1 MEPTESEGAEVAQET
16 TIRIESEQEALG
28 AGKAADN
35 GGQVDWSNRIGAYR
49 EYSAL
54 EKFLRRSVRGM
65 FNYSNLRKILSLV
78 IIVILWQL
86 VTTYKIP
93 PFTRVPSPNE
103 VWKEAVA
110 FIPSTHCLMCV
121 IFSMGRIYLGFMIAC
136 LIGIPLGLMMG
147 WNRTFKN
154 FTFPTFESLRPIPVI
169 SWIPLSVIM
178 FPLTEHSIV
187 FLVFLGAFYPIV
199 LNTLL
204 GVESV
209 RADYIQGALSLGSK
223 PRHIFF
229 DIILPG
235 ALPSIFTGMT
245 VGMGLA
251 WVMVV
256 AAEMVAGGYGL
267 GYMTWESYILIA
279 YPRIILGMFIIGAC
293 GYLSSTVLR
302 YLATKAMPWRSL
314 F

>member
-1 MEPTESEGAEVAQET
+1 MEAIQMNKVEKNT
-16 TIRIESEQEALG
+16 
-28 AGKAADN
+28 D
-35 GGQVDWSNRIGAYR
+35 QVDWASRIDGYT
-49 EYSAL
+49 EHTPFQ
-54 EKFLRRSVRGM
+54 KFWRRSMRGI
-65 FNYSNLRKILSLV
+65 FNLSNLRRILSLV
-78 IIVILWQL
+78 IIVVLWHV
-86 VTTYKIP
+86 VTTLKIP
-93 PFTRVPSPNE
+93 PFTRVPTPYE
-103 VWKEAVA
+103 VWVDALS
-110 FIPSTHCLMCV
+110 FIPTMHCFMCV
-121 IFSMGRIYLGFMIAC
+121 IFSMGRIYLGFTIAC

-147 WNRTFKN
+147 WNRVVKN
-154 FTFPTFESLRPIPVI
+154 FVFPTFESLRPIPVM

-229 DIILPG
+229 DLILPG

-279 YPRIILGMFIIGAC
+279 YPRIILGMFTIGAC
-293 GYLSSTVLR
+293 GYFSSAVIRHLGN
-302 YLATKAMPWRSL
+302 KAMPWRSL

>member
-1 MEPTESEGAEVAQET
+1 MEIDAIEKVKNNNRAYPVVEAKPTSQE
-16 TIRIESEQEALG
+16 
-28 AGKAADN
+28 
-35 GGQVDWSNRIGAYR
+35 VDWESRIDGYIQ
-49 EYSAL
+49 YSACQKL
-54 EKFLRRSVRGM
+54 MRRYARNLFNFSNVRKV
-65 FNYSNLRKILSLV
+65 SSLV
-78 IIVILWQL
+78 IIVILWAV
-86 VTTYKIP
+86 VTAYKIP
-93 PFTRVPSPNE
+93 PFTRVPSPIE
-103 VWKEAVA
+103 VWKDAVL
-110 FIPSTHCLMCV
+110 FVPTMHCLKCV
-121 IFSMGRIYLGFMIAC
+121 VFSMGRIYLGFIIAC
-136 LIGIPLGLMMG
+136 IIGIPLGLFMG

-154 FTFPTFESLRPIPVI
+154 FSFPTFECLRPIPVI

-178 FPLTEHSIV
+178 FPLTEHSII

-209 RADYIQGALSLGSK
+209 RTDYIQGALSLGSK

-235 ALPSIFTGMT
+235 SLPSIFTGMT

-293 GYLSSTVLR
+293 GYLSSNTIR
-302 YLATKAMPWRSL
+302 FLASKAMPWRSL

>member
-1 MEPTESEGAEVAQET
+1 MAQVTIPKVEASIEVCHSGKTITESRQ
-16 TIRIESEQEALG
+16 I
-28 AGKAADN
+28 
-35 GGQVDWSNRIGAYR
+35 DWASRIGGYT
-49 EYSAL
+49 EYSAFQ
-54 EKFLRRSVRGM
+54 KFWRRSVRGT
-65 FNYSNLRKILSLV
+65 FNFSNLRRILSLV
-78 IIVILWQL
+78 IIVFLWQV
-86 VTTYKIP
+86 VTTYQIP
-93 PFTRVPSPNE
+93 PFTRVPTPAE
-103 VWKEAVA
+103 VWKDAVA
-110 FIPSTHCLMCV
+110 FIPTMHCLKCV
-121 IFSMGRIYLGFMIAC
+121 VFSMGRIYLGFMVAC
-136 LIGIPLGLMMG
+136 IIGIPLGLFMG
-147 WNRTFKN
+147 WNRIFKN
-154 FTFPTFESLRPIPVI
+154 FTFPTFECLRPIPVI

-178 FPLTEHSIV
+178 FPQTEHSIV

-204 GVESV
+204 GVESL
-209 RADYIQGALSLGSK
+209 RSDYIQGALSLGSK

-267 GYMTWESYILIA
+267 GYMTWESYILIN
-279 YPRIILGMFIIGAC
+279 YPRIILGMLIIGAC
-293 GYLSSTVLR
+293 GYLSSTILR

>member
-1 MEPTESEGAEVAQET
+1 VALETIVDTEK
-16 TIRIESEQEALG
+16 EAYQADG
-28 AGKAADN
+28 AGGSQQEDWASKI
-35 GGQVDWSNRIGAYR
+35 GGYT
-49 EYSAL
+49 EYSAFQ
-54 EKFLRRSVRGM
+54 KFLRRSVRGM
-65 FNYSNLRKILSLV
+65 FNFSNLRRILSLV
-78 IIVILWQL
+78 VIVYLWHL

-93 PFTRVPSPNE
+93 PFTRVPTPAE
-103 VWKEAVA
+103 VWKDALS
-110 FIPSTHCLMCV
+110 FIPTMHCLKCI
-121 IFSMGRIYLGFMIAC
+121 IFSMGRIYLGFTVAC
-136 LIGIPLGLMMG
+136 VLGIPLGLLMG
-147 WNRTFKN
+147 WNKTFKN

-204 GVESV
+204 GVESL

-245 VGMGLA
+245 LGMGLA

-293 GYLSSTVLR
+293 GYFSSTAIR
-302 YLATKAMPWRSL
+302 YFATKAMPWRSL

>member
-1 MEPTESEGAEVAQET
+1 MAEVT
-16 TIRIESEQEALG
+16 TAKVEAEIEVCHSD
-28 AGKAADN
+28 KAKTQSP
-35 GGQVDWSNRIGAYR
+35 QVDWTSRIGGYA
-49 EYSAL
+49 EYSAFQ
-54 EKFLRRSVRGM
+54 KFWRRSARGA
-65 FNYSNLRKILSLV
+65 FNFSNLRRILSLF
-78 IIVILWQL
+78 IIVFLWHV
-86 VTTYKIP
+86 VTAYKIP
-93 PFTRVPSPNE
+93 PFTRVPTPAE
-103 VWKEAVA
+103 VWKDAVN
-110 FIPSTHCLMCV
+110 FIPTMHCFKCV

-136 LIGIPLGLMMG
+136 ITGVPLGLFMG
-147 WNRTFKN
+147 WNRIFKN
-154 FTFPTFESLRPIPVI
+154 FTFPVFECLRPIPVI

-178 FPLTEHSIV
+178 FPQTEHSIV

-204 GVESV
+204 GVESL
-209 RADYIQGALSLGSK
+209 RSDYIQGALSLGSK

-267 GYMTWESYILIA
+267 GYMTWESYILID
-279 YPRIILGMFIIGAC
+279 YPRIILGMLIIGAC
-293 GYLSSTVLR
+293 GYLSSTAIR
-302 YLATKAMPWRSL
+302 YFATKAMPWRSL

>member
-1 MEPTESEGAEVAQET
+1 MASE
-16 TIRIESEQEALG
+16 TIMNVEE
-28 AGKAADN
+28 GKNTYPADMTK
-35 GGQVDWSNRIGAYR
+35 GGGGEVDWTEKVEAYT
-49 EYSAL
+49 EYTPL
-54 EKFLRRSVRGM
+54 QKFLRRSVRGV
-65 FNYSNLRKILSLV
+65 FNMSNVRKILSLV
-78 IIVILWQL
+78 LVVFIWHIL
-86 VTTYKIP
+86 TTFKVP
-93 PFTRVPSPNE
+93 PLTRVPLPME
-103 VWKEAVA
+103 VWREAVA
-110 FIPSTHCLMCV
+110 FIPTMHCLKCV
-121 IFSMGRIYLGFMIAC
+121 VFSMGRIYLGFMIAC
-136 LIGIPLGLMMG
+136 LIGIPMGLMMG
-147 WNRTFKN
+147 WNRIFKN
-154 FTFPTFESLRPIPVI
+154 FMFPTFESLRPIPVI

-204 GVESV
+204 GVESI
-209 RADYIQGALSLGSK
+209 RGDYIQGALSLGSK
-223 PRHIFF
+223 PSHVFF

-245 VGMGLA
+245 LGMGLA

-279 YPRIILGMFIIGAC
+279 YPRIILGMLIIGAC
-293 GYLSSTVLR
+293 GYLSSTIIR
-302 YLATKAMPWRSL
+302 YFASKAMPWRSL

>member
-1 MEPTESEGAEVAQET
+1 MDPKESEGAEVALETALKVEEGKEAHQADRARTGSQE
-16 TIRIESEQEALG
+16 
-28 AGKAADN
+28 
-35 GGQVDWSNRIGAYR
+35 VDWASRIGGYT
-49 EYSAL
+49 EYS
-54 EKFLRRSVRGM
+54 EFQKFLRRSVQSM
-65 FNYSNLRKILSLV
+65 FNFSNVRKILSLV
-78 IIVILWQL
+78 VIVFLWHL
-86 VTTYKIP
+86 ATTYKIP
-93 PFTRVPSPNE
+93 PFTRVPTPIE
-103 VWKEAVA
+103 VWRDAIA
-110 FIPSTHCLMCV
+110 FVPTMHCLKCV
-121 IFSMGRIYLGFMIAC
+121 IFSMGRIYLGFMVAC
-136 LIGIPLGLMMG
+136 IIGIPLGLFMG
-147 WNRTFKN
+147 WNRTFKY

-204 GVESV
+204 GVESI

-223 PRHIFF
+223 PRHVFF

-293 GYLSSTVLR
+293 GYLSSTVIRFLS
-302 YLATKAMPWRSL
+302 TKAMPWRSL

>member
-1 MEPTESEGAEVAQET
+1 VAQVTIPKVEASIEVCHSGKTITESRQ
-16 TIRIESEQEALG
+16 I
-28 AGKAADN
+28 
-35 GGQVDWSNRIGAYR
+35 DWASRIGGYT
-49 EYSAL
+49 EYSAFQ
-54 EKFLRRSVRGM
+54 KFWRRSVRGT
-65 FNYSNLRKILSLV
+65 FNFSNLRRILSLV
-78 IIVILWQL
+78 IIVFLWQV
-86 VTTYKIP
+86 VTTYQIP
-93 PFTRVPSPNE
+93 PFTRVPTPAE
-103 VWKEAVA
+103 VWKDAVA
-110 FIPSTHCLMCV
+110 FIPTMHCLKCV
-121 IFSMGRIYLGFMIAC
+121 VFSMGRIYLGFMVAC
-136 LIGIPLGLMMG
+136 IIGIPLGLFMG
-147 WNRTFKN
+147 WNRIFKN
-154 FTFPTFESLRPIPVI
+154 FTFPTFECLRPIPVI

-178 FPLTEHSIV
+178 FPQTEHSIV

-204 GVESV
+204 GVESL
-209 RADYIQGALSLGSK
+209 RSDYIQGALSLGSK

-267 GYMTWESYILIA
+267 GYMTWESYILIN
-279 YPRIILGMFIIGAC
+279 YPRIILGMLIIGAC
-293 GYLSSTVLR
+293 GYLSSTILR

>member
-1 MEPTESEGAEVAQET
+1 MAVETALKAQE
-16 TIRIESEQEALG
+16 
-28 AGKAADN
+28 ADKTHRT
-35 GGQVDWSNRIGAYR
+35 GSLKDSSREVDWADRIAGYK
-49 EYSAL
+49 EYSAFQ
-54 EKFLRRSVRGM
+54 KFWRRFVRSV
-65 FNYSNLRKILSLV
+65 FNLSNVRKILSLL
-78 IIVILWQL
+78 IIVFLWSI
-86 VTTYKIP
+86 VTAYKIP
-93 PFTRVPSPNE
+93 PFTRVPSPAE
-103 VWKEAVA
+103 VWRDAVT
-110 FIPSTHCLMCV
+110 FIPTMHCLKCV
-121 IFSMGRIYLGFMIAC
+121 IFSMGRIYLGFTLAC
-136 LIGIPLGLMMG
+136 VTGIPLGLLMG

-204 GVESV
+204 GVESI

-223 PRHIFF
+223 PRHVFF

-293 GYLSSTVLR
+293 GYLSSTAIR
-302 YLATKAMPWRSL
+302 YIATKAMPWRSL